1 ASRRRASPPRLSAE
15 CAMSDTE
22 VKIVDAS
29 AVAAIMFDEPEADD
43 MTRRLRGAILVAPAL
58 LQFELVNACV
68 TKLRRYPDLQT
79 TILEAF
85 AIQGGLMIETAE
97 VDHAGVLVLV
107 EQFRLTGYD
116 ASYLW
121 LAQRLGGEL
130 VTLDRPLGRAAAA
143 LGLRPPAGAGPGLN

>member
-1 ASRRRASPPRLSAE
+1 
-15 CAMSDTE
+15 MNDTE

-58 LQFELVNACV
+58 LQFELANACV
-68 TKLRRYPDLQT
+68 TKLRRYADQRD
-79 TILEAF
+79 TILQAF
-85 AIQGGLMIETAE
+85 AIQGGLTIETAE
-97 VDHAGVLVLV
+97 VDHAATLALA
-107 EQFRLTGYD
+107 ERYRLTGYD

-121 LAQRLGGEL
+121 LAQRLNAEL

-143 LGLRPPAGAGPGLN
+143 LGLGQPP

>member
-1 ASRRRASPPRLSAE
+1 
-15 CAMSDTE
+15 ME

-29 AVAAIMFDEPEADD
+29 AIAAIMFDEPEADD
-43 MTRRLRGAILVAPAL
+43 MTRRLGGAILVAPAL

-68 TKLRRYPDLQT
+68 TKLRRYPDLRD
-79 TILEAF
+79 TILQAF
-85 AIQGGLMIETAE
+85 AVQGGLTIETAE
-97 VDHAGVLVLV
+97 VDQAATPVLA

-121 LAQRLGGEL
+121 LAQRLNAEL

-143 LGLRPPAGAGPGLN
+143 LGLGEAP

>member
-1 ASRRRASPPRLSAE
+1 
-15 CAMSDTE
+15 MNDTE

-43 MTRRLRGAILVAPAL
+43 VTRRLRGAIMVAPAL

-68 TKLRRYPDLQT
+68 TKLRRYPDQRDKILQ
-79 TILEAF
+79 AF
-85 AIQGGLMIETAE
+85 TIQGGLTIETAE
-97 VDHAGVLVLV
+97 VDRAATLVLA
-107 EQFRLTGYD
+107 ERYRLTGYD

-121 LAQRLGGEL
+121 LAQQLSAEL

-143 LGLRPPAGAGPGLN
+143 LGLGPPPHA